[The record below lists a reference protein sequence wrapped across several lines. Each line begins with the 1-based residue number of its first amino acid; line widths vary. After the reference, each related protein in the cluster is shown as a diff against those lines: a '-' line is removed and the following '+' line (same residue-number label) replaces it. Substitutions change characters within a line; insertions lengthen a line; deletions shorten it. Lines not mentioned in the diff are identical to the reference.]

1 MKVIFI
7 SICIIIFSSMQS
19 FSQMRDEP
27 PQHMRDK
34 LIQLENIKIIET
46 LNMDEETTL
55 RFFSR
60 RNELHTKAD
69 NLTKRSDEI
78 ITQLEVIFKAGK
90 VYTEAELKSLIVEA
104 NNIHTEIVQTK
115 SEFINSLDDI
125 LTTEQI
131 AKLIIFERRF
141 KDELKRA
148 MFKGRKYRN
157 RN

>member
-7 SICIIIFSSMQS
+7 AICIIIFSSMQS
-19 FSQMRDEP
+19 FSQMSDKP

-104 NNIHTEIVQTK
+104 NNIHTEIVQIK

>member
-1 MKVIFI
+1 MKIFFLGVCLI
-7 SICIIIFSSMQS
+7 LGSSIES
-19 FSQMRDEP
+19 FSQMHDKQ

-34 LIQLENIKIIET
+34 LIQLENIKIIEV
-46 LNMDEETTL
+46 LDMDEETTL

-78 ITQLEVIFKAGK
+78 IAQMELIFKAGK
-90 VYTEAELKSLIVEA
+90 VYTEKELKSLIVEA
-104 NNIHTEIVQTK
+104 NNIHTEIVKTK

-141 KDELKRA
+141 RDELKRA
-148 MFKGRKYRN
+148 MFKVRKYRN

>member
-7 SICIIIFSSMQS
+7 AICIIIFSSMQS

-46 LNMDEETTL
+46 LNMDEKTTL

-69 NLTKRSDEI
+69 NLIKRSDEI

-131 AKLIIFERRF
+131 AKLIIFESRF

-148 MFKGRKYRN
+148 IFKGRKYRN

>member
-7 SICIIIFSSMQS
+7 AICIIIFSSMQS
-19 FSQMRDEP
+19 ISQMRDKP

-60 RNELHTKAD
+60 RNELHKKAE

-78 ITQLEVIFKAGK
+78 IKQLEVIFKAGK
-90 VYTEAELKSLIVEA
+90 FYTEAELISLIVEA

-157 RN
+157 RK

>member
-1 MKVIFI
+1 
-7 SICIIIFSSMQS
+7 
-19 FSQMRDEP
+19 MRDEP

-34 LIQLENIKIIET
+34 LNQLEKIKLIET
-46 LNMDEETTL
+46 LEMDEETTL

-60 RNELHTKAD
+60 RSEHQTKIEKLIERA
-69 NLTKRSDEI
+69 DEI
-78 ITQLEVIFKAGK
+78 IKQMELIIKAGR
-90 VYTEAELKSLIVEA
+90 VYTETELKSLIEEA
-104 NNIHTEIVQTK
+104 NAIHTKTVQSK
-115 SEFINSLDDI
+115 SDFINSLDDI

-157 RN
+157 RD

>member
-7 SICIIIFSSMQS
+7 AICIIIFSSMQS
-19 FSQMRDEP
+19 FSQMHDKP

-46 LNMDEETTL
+46 LDMDEETTL

-90 VYTEAELKSLIVEA
+90 VYTEAELRSLIVEA

-157 RN
+157 QN

>member
-1 MKVIFI
+1 MKVLFLAVGLII
-7 SICIIIFSSMQS
+7 VSSIQS
-19 FSQMRDEP
+19 FSQMHDKP

-34 LIQLENIKIIET
+34 LIQLENIKIIEV
-46 LNMDEETTL
+46 LDMDEETTL

-60 RNELHTKAD
+60 RNELQTKMEKLTEHAD
-69 NLTKRSDEI
+69 DI
-78 ITQLEVIFKAGK
+78 ITQMEVIFKAGK

-104 NNIHTEIVQTK
+104 NTIHTDIVQTK
-115 SEFINSLDDI
+115 SDFINSLDDI

-157 RN
+157 RD